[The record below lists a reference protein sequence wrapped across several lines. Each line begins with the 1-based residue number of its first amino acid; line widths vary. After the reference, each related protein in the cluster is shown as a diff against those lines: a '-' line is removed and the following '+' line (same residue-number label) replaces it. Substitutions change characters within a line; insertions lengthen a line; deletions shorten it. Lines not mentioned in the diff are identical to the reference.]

1 MGNFVWPKHQIFVLN
16 ILFNSNQPTEL
27 LPRSGNNEEL
37 VAFTIRSS
45 VLFYSV
51 LQYEDVDFCVSFNF
65 RKILPQ
71 SNSAKRIHLIL
82 QIKQC

>member
-1 MGNFVWPKHQIFVLN
+1 MRDLDRVGIS
-16 ILFNSNQPTEL
+16 NSNQPTEL
-27 LPRSGNNEEL
+27 LPLSGNNEEL

-71 SNSAKRIHLIL
+71 SNSAKRIHLIFR
-82 QIKQC
+82 IRIRIRIVYW

>member
-1 MGNFVWPKHQIFVLN
+1 MLRLISNFFSLI
-16 ILFNSNQPTEL
+16 SNQPTEL

-82 QIKQC
+82 QIKLC